1 MFLFFPAK
9 KAEQNRKAEQ
19 AEQERK
25 AEQAKLSYEKRD
37 KVIEIVAVNNK
48 TGTEYTYRSDNEF
61 GLDWTTVDGW
71 LHVWQLFSDGH
82 GLAIAALVDFS
93 IIKVVR
99 ENEEEN

>member
-1 MFLFFPAK
+1 MFLFFSQK

-25 AEQAKLSYEKRD
+25 AEQALSYETRD